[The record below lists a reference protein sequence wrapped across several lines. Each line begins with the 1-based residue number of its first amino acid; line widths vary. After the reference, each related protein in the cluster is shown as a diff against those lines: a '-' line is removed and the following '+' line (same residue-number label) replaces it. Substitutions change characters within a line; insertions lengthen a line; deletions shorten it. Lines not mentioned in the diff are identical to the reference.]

1 VTPVFLLSALAWVGT
16 AGVIAYYVA
25 RKVWGHPW
33 SGHPPEDWP
42 TGRRP

>member
-1 VTPVFLLSALAWVGT
+1 MLLLNAVAVVGT
-16 AGVIAYYVA
+16 AFVITYGVL

-33 SGHPPEDWP
+33 SGRPPEDWP